1 MRKSWL
7 VSSFAAHE
15 RLRMALQIVG
25 QRVQRL
31 QRAGQFL
38 QRLVHVW

>member
-1 MRKSWL
+1 
-7 VSSFAAHE
+7 
-15 RLRMALQIVG
+15 MALQIVG